1 MILCRFFSLFH
12 VFFSFVLQISA
23 RLFKVQ
29 VSGQSD
35 ETYRGP
41 MDGRRF
47 LNWVHLLKFA
57 TMMGMGKVM
66 QSTCWTNKKEPC
78 WKERQRQKN
87 IVYCSTPQMAQR
99 EPTSF
104 PPAVVGAMS
113 PYPEQT
119 TFLQTFR

>member
-78 WKERQRQKN
+78 RQEQWQQYSKVIVHQQK
-87 IVYCSTPQMAQR
+87 R
-99 EPTSF
+99 
-104 PPAVVGAMS
+104 
-113 PYPEQT
+113 
-119 TFLQTFR
+119 

>member
-29 VSGQSD
+29 VSGQSN
-35 ETYRGP
+35 ETYRGL

-66 QSTCWTNKKEPC
+66 QSTCWTKNLAGKNSGNNILKLLYTSKKATD
-78 WKERQRQKN
+78 KK
-87 IVYCSTPQMAQR
+87 
-99 EPTSF
+99 
-104 PPAVVGAMS
+104 VGGFCVCLS
-113 PYPEQT
+113 VGVI
-119 TFLQTFR
+119 